1 VNRPLRL
8 ALLTNYIAPY
18 RLPLLEALRERVGAL
33 RVLVSTSAER
43 GRAAAPSFNGLD
55 VVVQRGVS
63 VRRTWRTSRFAEPL
77 DLHVPLD
84 TIPRLRQFRPDV
96 IVSGEMGARTVQA
109 MLFGRA
115 SRVPVYIWAT
125 LVEHLELE
133 RDAARQSLRRWLL
146 ARASGV
152 IVNGGSGAS
161 YIRRFDVPDTRIAV
175 IPQTTALE
183 PFQRIPL
190 ARSAAVARRILVV
203 GRLSTGKGLD
213 LLLSALAVVARRQPQ
228 RTIDMCVIGDG
239 PERTRLQSMPLPP
252 NVRVVWPGHVDYD
265 ALPGYYARAGL
276 LAFPTLGDE
285 WGMVVNEALAA
296 GLPVLGSRYSQAVV
310 ELVRDGANG
319 WLVSPDSVQDV
330 ASALERALDTPDD
343 VLEGMRAAARASVEE
358 LTPARIADR
367 FVQALHARS

>member
-1 VNRPLRL
+1 CRCAPDGGAHVRVRRTGCVAATIPPRSGVDVVNRPLRL

-84 TIPRLRQFRPDV
+84 TIPRLRQFRPYV
-96 IVSGEMGARTVQA
+96 IVSGEVGVCP
-109 MLFGRA
+109 GRA
-115 SRVPVYIWAT
+115 IVFGGSSGVPVYSWAR
-125 LVEHLELE
+125 LGERVGLE
-133 RDAARQSLRRWLL
+133 RDAARRSRRRWLL

-183 PFQRIPL
+183 P
-190 ARSAAVARRILVV
+190 
-203 GRLSTGKGLD
+203 
-213 LLLSALAVVARRQPQ
+213 
-228 RTIDMCVIGDG
+228 
-239 PERTRLQSMPLPP
+239 
-252 NVRVVWPGHVDYD
+252 
-265 ALPGYYARAGL
+265 
-276 LAFPTLGDE
+276 
-285 WGMVVNEALAA
+285 
-296 GLPVLGSRYSQAVV
+296 
-310 ELVRDGANG
+310 
-319 WLVSPDSVQDV
+319 
-330 ASALERALDTPDD
+330 
-343 VLEGMRAAARASVEE
+343 
-358 LTPARIADR
+358 
-367 FVQALHARS
+367 